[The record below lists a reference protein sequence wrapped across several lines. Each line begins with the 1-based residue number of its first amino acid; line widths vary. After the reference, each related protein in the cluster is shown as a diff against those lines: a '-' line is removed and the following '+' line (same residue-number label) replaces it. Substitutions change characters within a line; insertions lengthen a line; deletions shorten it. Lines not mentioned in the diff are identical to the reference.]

1 MSFHLP
7 HLWEARLKIVVQ
19 SPSHVQLSDHMN
31 CSTPA
36 LPVLHYLLQF
46 VQTHVH
52 SVSDAIQQSHSLLY
66 PSPLVHS
73 LSQHQGLSH

>member
-36 LPVLHYLLQF
+36 LPVLHYLLEF

-52 SVSDAIQQSHSLLY
+52 CVSDAIQQSHSLSS
-66 PSPLVHS
+66 PSPPTFN
-73 LSQHQGLSH
+73 LS